1 MMKKIVL
8 CSFVLI
14 IIGFSIGCNKVEK
27 LHCNKAEAT
36 SENLELRESLNITF
50 KGNEVTQMTIY
61 SEIKISGSYVNY
73 IDDLAVSLKQQYV
86 NLEGKKGIE
95 FKTSTTD
102 NVLSVTIDADLKKM
116 DADAKKELSIGNV
129 RQSLKD
135 AKKELEAEGYT
146 CE

>member
-8 CSFVLI
+8 CSFLLI
-14 IIGFSIGCNKVEK
+14 IIGFQTGCNKVEK

-36 SENLELRESLNITF
+36 SENLELKESLNITF

-61 SEIKISGSYVNY
+61 SEIKVSGSYVNY
-73 IDDLAVSLKQQYV
+73 IDDLATSLKQQYV

-95 FKTSTTD
+95 FKTSNID

-116 DADAKKELSIGNV
+116 DADAKKELSIGSV
-129 RQSLKD
+129 RQSIKD
-135 AKKELEAEGYT
+135 AKKELEEAGYT
-146 CE
+146 CN